1 MRHLK
6 SLLAGVVAAP
16 LVWLLIAAGQT
27 QWQGTVAEW
36 NAAGR
41 FDTADLIVP
50 GVFLAVAGIVL
61 GLLATLRVS
70 PVGPLVAGLLLL
82 IPTVGMFIHPFNAA
96 EMISD
101 EDGWVLLDQAIRP
114 RLPVAN
120 GTLLMLSALLL
131 IAIFSASRWR
141 RLPAVAAAPVAVDT
155 DVPPT
160 PGPAPVV
167 VDDRPAEP
175 EPDEEPPLERDLA
188 REREETTAPV
198 TAEDTD
204 LATPSRHATNP
215 DAADLDAAEPDAA
228 DPDAPDP
235 DAPDPDAEDLERAR
249 RDPDRQE
256 SPWSAPPG
264 GTTP

>member
-1 MRHLK
+1 
-6 SLLAGVVAAP
+6 LLAGVVAAP
-16 LVWLLIAAGQT
+16 LAWLLIAAGQT
-27 QWQGTVAEW
+27 QWQGTVQEW
-36 NAAGR
+36 NLAGR
-41 FDTADLIVP
+41 FDTADLVVP

-82 IPTVGMFIHPFNAA
+82 VPTVGMFIHPFDAA

-101 EDGWVLLDQAIRP
+101 EDGWVLLDQAVQP

-131 IAIFSASRWR
+131 MAVFSAHRWR
-141 RLPAVAAAPVAVDT
+141 RLPAVAAAPVAVDA

-160 PGPAPVV
+160 PGAAPVV

-175 EPDEEPPLERDLA
+175 EPEPDAEPPLERTFADDLA
-188 REREETTAPV
+188 GAREESAAPV
-198 TAEDTD
+198 TAEDTEPG
-204 LATPSRHATNP
+204 APPRH
-215 DAADLDAAEPDAA
+215 AADLDAEEPEPARREPDQ
-228 DPDAPDP
+228 P
-235 DAPDPDAEDLERAR
+235 
-249 RDPDRQE
+249 RQD

-264 GTTP
+264 SATS

>member
-1 MRHLK
+1 MRHLW

-27 QWQGTVAEW
+27 QWQGTVTEW
-36 NAAGR
+36 TAAGR

-50 GVFLAVAGIVL
+50 GIFLAVAGIVL

-82 IPTVGMFIHPFNAA
+82 IPTVGMFIHPFDAA

-114 RLPVAN
+114 RLPVGN

-141 RLPAVAAAPVAVDT
+141 RLPAVVAAPVAVDT
-155 DVPPT
+155 DVPPA

-175 EPDEEPPLERDLA
+175 EPDGEPPLER
-188 REREETTAPV
+188 EEAPAPV
-198 TAEDTD
+198 TAEDTEP
-204 LATPSRHATNP
+204 AAPSRHA
-215 DAADLDAAEPDAA
+215 ADLDTG
-228 DPDAPDP
+228 DPDAVDP
-235 DAPDPDAEDLERAR
+235 DAVDPDAVDPDAVDPDADLEPAR
-249 RDPDRQE
+249 RETDQPRQE

-264 GTTP
+264 GTAP